1 MDLTVIG
8 QRIKIAREAARIT
21 QEELGRA
28 VGCTAKHIGAIE
40 RGIKTPRLDT
50 FIIIANTVG
59 ASSDYLLQDLLDQP
73 IESLAG
79 EFSAAAAQLQPEI
92 QRRVLRALRAFA
104 EADE

>member
-8 QRIKIAREAARIT
+8 QRIRVAREAARIT

-59 ASSDYLLQDLLDQP
+59 VSSDYLLQDLLGQP
-73 IESLAG
+73 VDSLAG
-79 EFSAAAAQLQPEI
+79 AFSAAAAQLQPEL
-92 QRRVLRALRAFA
+92 QRRALRALRAFA
-104 EADE
+104 ETEE